1 MTHPF
6 PVRFSPA
13 PWRPRLHALA
23 AALALLAAA
32 SAQAQYDP
40 AKVQVQPAAVAA
52 RFPAIAHRYDT
63 PGFSPWQSDFTSHA
77 QMMARLQALQER
89 PSVRLESAGTSVQ
102 GRSLPVVLLAEGGR
116 WRPERPT
123 LLLVAHQHGNEP
135 ATGEAALVLLERWSA
150 PESAELLRAINIVA
164 LPRANPD
171 GAALFTR
178 ANADGLDLNRDHLLL
193 RTPEA
198 RVMAQVAT
206 RYRPHVVLDLH
217 EYTAG
222 DRWVSKFKAW
232 TKHDVLLQSATTA
245 NLDAGLA
252 RLGQDV
258 LLPAMR
264 QAVQAEGLS
273 EYWYHTTSADP
284 NSPVAM
290 GGVQP
295 DTWRNIGGLRH
306 AVSLLLETRGIGL
319 GKQHLDRRVHGQVV
333 AAQAVAQQVAAR
345 GAELLALRQAAD
357 RATVAQAC
365 QGEIAV
371 AASQTPEQR
380 ELPLIDADTGA
391 DKNVPVQWR
400 SSLALRVTQSR
411 ARPCGYWLAPG
422 ETQAVNTLRA
432 LGVQVQPLARTRAIQ
447 AERYLFKNVETG
459 QRQDGRGAIRDAGG
473 IVKAQVDLQPAQVR
487 VPAGGWYV
495 SLAQPLAG
503 LVTAALEPDSQN
515 SYVAARLIGI
525 AQQGE
530 PDRLLRVMQP
540 LR

>member
-1 MTHPF
+1 MTSA
-6 PVRFSPA
+6 FSA
-13 PWRPRLHALA
+13 ALRTRSMHCLRASA
-23 AALALLAAA
+23 AAMTLLAAA
-32 SAQAQYDP
+32 SAQAQFDP
-40 AKVQVQPAAVAA
+40 AKVQAEPAAVAA
-52 RFPAIAHRYDT
+52 RFPTIHHRYDT

-89 PSVRLESAGTSVQ
+89 PGVRLDIAGASVQ

-135 ATGEAALVLLERWSA
+135 ATGEAALVLLERWSS
-150 PESAELLRAINIVA
+150 PERAALLRAINIVA

-178 ANADGLDLNRDHLLL
+178 ANADGIDLNRDHLLL

-198 RVMAQVAT
+198 RVMARVAA

-222 DRWVSKFKAW
+222 DRWVSKFNAW
-232 TKHDVLLQSATTA
+232 SKHDVLLQSATTA

-252 RLGQDV
+252 RLGQDA

-284 NSPVAM
+284 QSPVSM

-295 DTWRNIGGLRH
+295 DTWRNIGGLRQ

-333 AAQAVAQQVAAR
+333 AAEAVARQVAQR
-345 GAELLALRQAAD
+345 SAELLALRQAAD

-365 QGEIAV
+365 RGEIGV

-380 ELPLIDADTGA
+380 ELPLLDAGTGA
-391 DKNVPVQWR
+391 NKNVPVQWR
-400 SSLALRVTQSR
+400 SSLTLRITQSR

-422 ETQAVNTLRA
+422 ETRAVDTLRA
-432 LGVQVQPLARTRAIQ
+432 LGVQVRPLPRAHALQ
-447 AERYLFKNVETG
+447 AERYVFKNVEAA

-473 IVKAQVDLQPAQVR
+473 IVKVQVDLRPGRVR

-503 LVTAALEPDSQN
+503 LITAALEPDSQN
-515 SYVAARLIGI
+515 SYVAARLIALPEAG
-525 AQQGE
+525 G

>member
-1 MTHPF
+1 MTSA
-6 PVRFSPA
+6 FSA
-13 PWRPRLHALA
+13 ALRTRSMHCLRASA
-23 AALALLAAA
+23 AAMTLLAAA
-32 SAQAQYDP
+32 SAQAQFDP
-40 AKVQVQPAAVAA
+40 AKVQAEPAAVAA
-52 RFPAIAHRYDT
+52 RFPAIHHRYDT

-89 PSVRLESAGTSVQ
+89 PGVRLDIAGASVQ

-135 ATGEAALVLLERWSA
+135 ATGEAALVLLERWSS
-150 PESAELLRAINIVA
+150 PERAALLRAINIVA

-178 ANADGLDLNRDHLLL
+178 ANADGIDLNRDHLLL

-198 RVMAQVAT
+198 RVMARVAA

-222 DRWVSKFKAW
+222 DRWVSKFNAW
-232 TKHDVLLQSATTA
+232 SKHDVLLQSATTA

-252 RLGQDV
+252 RLGQDA

-284 NSPVAM
+284 QSPVSM

-295 DTWRNIGGLRH
+295 DTWRNIGGLRQ

-333 AAQAVAQQVAAR
+333 AAEAVARQVAQR
-345 GAELLALRQAAD
+345 SAELLALRQAAD

-365 QGEIAV
+365 RGEIGV
-371 AASQTPEQR
+371 TASQTPEQR
-380 ELPLIDADTGA
+380 ELPLLDAGTGA

-400 SSLALRVTQSR
+400 SSLTLRITQSR

-422 ETQAVNTLRA
+422 ETRAVDTLRA
-432 LGVQVQPLARTRAIQ
+432 LGVQVRPLPRAHALQ
-447 AERYLFKNVETG
+447 AERYVFKNVETA

-473 IVKAQVDLQPAQVR
+473 IVKVQVDLRPGRVR

-503 LVTAALEPDSQN
+503 LITAALEPDSQN
-515 SYVAARLIGI
+515 SYVAARLIGLPE
-525 AQQGE
+525 AGG